1 MILFSWLLSVLE
13 WSKSSYSISK
23 YYFGSIFF
31 LLWFQ
36 NSNYIGVLSPHCFL
50 CISYCIICIS
60 IIFFSPSFILNIFCL
75 ICFQFIKPLF
85 NTCQSTVL
93 FFDCLFTELLNL
105 YYLVLGFLIT
115 THTNMSVILWLSIS
129 FFISLNIINSDL
141 KVFDYF
147 NVLVPGGA
155 SLLLSII
162 LSIVYIGFHLYCIFL
177 SVCQFLYSCHRTYKI
192 IYRYELRPG
201 IT

>member
-1 MILFSWLLSVLE
+1 MTLFWWLLSVLE

-105 YYLVLGFLIT
+105 YYLVLGFLLT
-115 THTNMSVILWLSIS
+115 THTNTHKHVSYTVIINIIFYLLEHNKQWFKSLWLLQCLGSWWSFSIIIYYFIYCLYWFS
-129 FFISLNIINSDL
+129 FILYIFECLPVFI
-141 KVFDYF
+141 
-147 NVLVPGGA
+147 
-155 SLLLSII
+155 LLS
-162 LSIVYIGFHLYCIFL
+162 LHS
-177 SVCQFLYSCHRTYKI
+177 
-192 IYRYELRPG
+192 
-201 IT
+201 